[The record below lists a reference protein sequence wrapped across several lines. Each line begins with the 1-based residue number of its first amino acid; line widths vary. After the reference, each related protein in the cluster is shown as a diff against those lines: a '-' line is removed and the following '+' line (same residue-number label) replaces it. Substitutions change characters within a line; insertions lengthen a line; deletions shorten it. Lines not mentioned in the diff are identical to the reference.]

1 MSTLKHSPAI
11 WLLVMI
17 LAGCANSQPV
27 AYRGLDLA
35 PQLGPN
41 SNDDDE
47 HIPFHYAANDA
58 DWNRYTEIVLDPVVV
73 YGSPDHQ
80 FGELPQEDRVELA
93 AYMGEQFA
101 EALKTKYTLTGTPS
115 PRALRVHLTLTGAEA
130 STPVVSTL
138 TKVTPV
144 TLVIN
149 VVQTVRDKPG
159 PFSGTVSYAV
169 ELYDSTSNRPLRAYV
184 TKQYPWAENIAA
196 SFGTLDASK
205 AGIRNGAE
213 LLLAQLADRR

>member
-1 MSTLKHSPAI
+1 M
-11 WLLVMI
+11 
-17 LAGCANSQPV
+17 
-27 AYRGLDLA
+27 
-35 PQLGPN
+35 
-41 SNDDDE
+41 
-47 HIPFHYAANDA
+47 
-58 DWNRYTEIVLDPVVV
+58 
-73 YGSPDHQ
+73 
-80 FGELPQEDRVELA
+80 
-93 AYMGEQFA
+93 
-101 EALKTKYTLTGTPS
+101 
-115 PRALRVHLTLTGAEA
+115 
-130 STPVVSTL
+130 VSTL